1 MDSHQRQELI
11 ERYADGFRAVSE
23 AVTKAETAN
32 LDRAPADG
40 SWTPRQI
47 IHHLADSEMTSCLRL
62 RRLVAEDNVDIAGY
76 PEEVWAK
83 RVYYDRPIEPS
94 LAAIK
99 AARESTVD
107 ILNRMTDAEW
117 QRAGTHNEIGL
128 YTPEIWLEIYARHC
142 HDHAQQILHAAG
154 LT

>member
-1 MDSHQRQELI
+1 MDHIQRTQLI
-11 ERYADGFRAVSE
+11 ERYADGFRAVSD
-23 AVTKAETAN
+23 AVAKVGAAN
-32 LDRAPADG
+32 LDLAPADG

-62 RRLVAEDNVDIAGY
+62 RRLIAEENVDIVGY

-107 ILNRMTDAEW
+107 ILNRMTPGEW
-117 QRAGTHNEIGL
+117 QRAGTHNEIGV
-128 YTPEIWLEIYARHC
+128 YTPEVWLEIYARHC
-142 HDHAQQILHAAG
+142 HDHANQILHAAG